1 MRAPFVSSR
10 DSVSVR
16 PLIVLRLEAADGA
29 VGYGEAAPL
38 EGYDGVTIDD
48 ARAAL
53 EDCRALLAESDGGQ
67 RSELLQECARAAVLP
82 QATAAVDLA
91 LWDLTG
97 RRLREPVWRL
107 LGARDRGAGRG
118 QRDDRRDR
126 PGGRRARGRRRGGRG
141 FWLSEGQGRG
151 RRRRRTPGGGPGGGR
166 VTDADQ
172 ARRERRLVDPGGD
185 RDAPRAR
192 AGRDSNC
199 ARNRSAAPRRS
210 LSSTGT
216 RRSRWRSTRA
226 PPAPARSTTA
236 RVTRCV

>member
-48 ARAAL
+48 VAGGARGLPRTARGVRRRSALGAAAPSA
-53 EDCRALLAESDGGQ
+53 RGPPSSRRPRP
-67 RSELLQECARAAVLP
+67 RSTWRCG
-82 QATAAVDLA
+82 TS
-91 LWDLTG
+91 TG

-107 LGARDRGAGRG
+107 LGARDPAPVAVNATIAAT
-118 QRDDRRDR
+118 R

-141 FWLSEGQGRG
+141 FWLPEGQGRR

-166 VTDADQ
+166 AQMRIRLDANG
-172 ARRERRLVDPGGD
+172 AWSIPE
-185 RDAPRAR
+185 AIAIAARAR
-192 AGRDSNC
+192 AGRD
-199 ARNRSAAPRRS
+199 RTVRGTGQRRRGDRSARRADGGRARDRRERRRPRRA
-210 LSSTGT
+210 
-216 RRSRWRSTRA
+216 R
-226 PPAPARSTTA
+226 PP
-236 RVTRCV
+236 RV